1 MKLLKKARAGTL
13 ESGDVF
19 VTVEPSD
26 KLEITLESPVKEQY
40 GEVILHTVHKLLDE
54 LGLKSGLITLSD
66 QGALDCTIEA
76 RLTTALRR
84 ASDRGGDS

>member
-1 MKLLKKARAGTL
+1 M

-19 VTVEPSD
+19 VTVEPSG

-40 GEVILHTVHKLLDE
+40 GEIILQTVHGLLAE
-54 LGLKSGLITLSD
+54 LGVTAGLIGLSD
-66 QGALDCTIEA
+66 QGALDCTLVA

-84 ASDRGGDS
+84 ASDGEAGR

>member
-1 MKLLKKARAGTL
+1 MKLIRKARAGTL

-26 KLEITLESPVKEQY
+26 RLEITLESPVREQF
-40 GEVILHTVHKLLDE
+40 GEVILGTVHSLLDE
-54 LGLKSGLITLSD
+54 LEVTAGLIGLAD
-66 QGALDCTIEA
+66 QGALDCTIVA

-84 ASDRGGDS
+84 ASEEEADR